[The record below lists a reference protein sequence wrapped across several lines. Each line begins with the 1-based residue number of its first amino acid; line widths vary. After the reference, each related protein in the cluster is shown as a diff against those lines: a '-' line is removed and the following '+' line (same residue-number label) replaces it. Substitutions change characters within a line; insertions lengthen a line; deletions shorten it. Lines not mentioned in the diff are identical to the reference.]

1 MLEPDGSGVQF
12 TQRPL
17 AQALGVTKACGWT
30 QGLDIGRD
38 CREMECL
45 RGLKLSVGVG
55 LEETWRVTWWGWALP
70 EKLGLAL
77 EGGVYLSGGK
87 ETLARDGSS
96 F

>member
-1 MLEPDGSGVQF
+1 MGQEVQF
-12 TQRPL
+12 THRPL
-17 AQALGVTKACGWT
+17 AQALGVTKACAWT
-30 QGLDIGRD
+30 QGIDIGRD

-55 LEETWRVTWWGWALP
+55 LEKAWRVTWWGWALP

-77 EGGVYLSGGK
+77 KGGVYLSGGK